1 MKVLF
6 DGRLLDSN
14 LLQDVYVEKLNTE
27 GNTFGV
33 MAQDGDTVRTLSVH
47 ETQDEAKTF
56 VNTLGKK
63 LMDVEFQDVID
74 MTE

>member
-14 LLQDVYVEKLNTE
+14 HLQDVYVQKSTADAEK
-27 GNTFGV
+27 FDV
-33 MAQDGDTVRTLSVH
+33 VAQDGETVRVLSTH
-47 ETQDEAKTF
+47 DTENDAKAF
-56 VNTLGKK
+56 VNKLGKK